1 MSEKIT
7 QRYAAVGRAVDRLS
21 GRDLSRLTDR
31 LTRNQSCAS
40 KYEMMKTLL
49 DLASEVAAKEPKK

>member
-1 MSEKIT
+1 MSDKIT

-31 LTRNQSCAS
+31 LTRNESQGR
-40 KYEMMKTLL
+40 KYEMMKALL
-49 DLASEVAAKEPKK
+49 DMASEVAAKEEKK